1 VNQERE
7 RETER
12 ERERER
18 EKLNMPSTYLLVPVY
33 GTRYKQK
40 KTQLGGAA
48 ADDAKPEALA
58 REQNSGSV
66 SRVSRSVIAV
76 PKKLCAS

>member
-1 VNQERE
+1 
-7 RETER
+7 
-12 ERERER
+12 
-18 EKLNMPSTYLLVPVY
+18 MPSTYLLVPVY

-66 SRVSRSVIAV
+66 SRVSRGVIAV
-76 PKKLCAS
+76 PKNYVQVSRGVIAVPFR